1 MVEVVMLMETVVVMG
16 HGGVSG
22 NNDGN
27 KDGVFFFFNRCT
39 LKLISPDKELVT
51 YFPQFSI

>member
-27 KDGVFFFFNRCT
+27 KDGVFFFFFNC
-39 LKLISPDKELVT
+39 VT
-51 YFPQFSI
+51 

>member
-1 MVEVVMLMETVVVMG
+1 METVVVMG

>member
-1 MVEVVMLMETVVVMG
+1 MVVLVATMMVIKME
-16 HGGVSG
+16 
-22 NNDGN
+22 
-27 KDGVFFFFNRCT
+27 FFFFNRCT

>member
-1 MVEVVMLMETVVVMG
+1 MVVLVATMMVIKMEF
-16 HGGVSG
+16 
-22 NNDGN
+22 
-27 KDGVFFFFNRCT
+27 FFFFNSCN